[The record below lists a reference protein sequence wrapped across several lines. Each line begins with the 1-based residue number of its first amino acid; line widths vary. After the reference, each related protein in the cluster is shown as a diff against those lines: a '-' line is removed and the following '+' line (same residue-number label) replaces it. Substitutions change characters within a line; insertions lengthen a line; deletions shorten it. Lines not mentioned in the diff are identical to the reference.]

1 MIIKTRAE
9 RLSVWHPWGKGGERG
24 AGSAVW
30 SREAAAWQSWAVV

>member
-9 RLSVWHPWGKGGERG
+9 RLSVWHPLGGERG

-30 SREAAAWQSWAVV
+30 SREAAVWQSRAVV